1 MSINL
6 VSLVSQY
13 LTPELIGRIS
23 TALGVDRTLLGKAAT
38 ALAPAL
44 LRVLAGVAST
54 PAGAQRLAGAVEKQD
69 PGILDS
75 LESAIGGP
83 GHESFVKEG
92 ISALDSLLG
101 VSTVTALSGAV
112 SKLTGLGES
121 AVSSL
126 AGVLTPAV
134 LGTLQKEQA
143 AQGLNASGLAQLL
156 AAQKENISEAL
167 PPELGALLGQA
178 GVPGFAAR
186 AQASGAERP
195 AVARPAPAAPRSA
208 PAEKA
213 PRSFDWR
220 LVLAAV
226 AAIAAASWLY
236 FGSQPA
242 QLVEQTK
249 NAAGGVAHNLS
260 VDGVDL
266 SASVQ
271 KALGG
276 LTTTLQGVKNT
287 ASAQAAIPQLE
298 KDSIEFDKLRDLAGK
313 LPTDA
318 KTAFAMLVTQLR
330 PSIEDLFNKVLEI
343 PGVAPIAKPAID
355 GLRAKLDA
363 LSKAEA

>member
-13 LTPELIGRIS
+13 LTPQLIGRIS

-69 PGILDS
+69 PGILET

-83 GHESFVKEG
+83 GQESFVKEG

-101 VSTVTALSGAV
+101 GSTVAALSGAV
-112 SKLTGLGES
+112 SKLTGLGEA

-126 AGVLTPAV
+126 AGALTPAV

-167 PPELGALLGQA
+167 PPELGKLLGQA
-178 GVPGFAAR
+178 GVPGFA
-186 AQASGAERP
+186 SGADRP
-195 AVARPAPAAPRSA
+195 AVARSAPAAPRTA
-208 PAEKA
+208 PVEKA
-213 PRSFDWR
+213 AQSFDWR

-236 FGSQPA
+236 FGNQPA
-242 QLVEQTK
+242 QIVEQTK
-249 NAAGGVAHNLS
+249 NAAGQVAQNLS

-266 SASVQ
+266 KSSVQ
-271 KALGG
+271 KALDG
-276 LTTTLQGVKNT
+276 LKTSLQGITDT
-287 ASAQAAIPQLE
+287 ASAQTAIPQLE
-298 KDSIEFDKLRDLAGK
+298 KGSIQFDKLRDLAGK
-313 LPTDA
+313 LPIDA
-318 KTAFAMLVTQLR
+318 KTAFATLVAQLR
-330 PSIEDLFNKVLEI
+330 PSVEELFNKVLDI
-343 PGVAPIAKPAID
+343 PGVAPIAKPVID

>member
-69 PGILDS
+69 PGILDT

-83 GHESFVKEG
+83 GQELFVKEG
-92 ISALDSLLG
+92 IGALDLLLG
-101 VSTVTALSGAV
+101 GSTVAALSGAV
-112 SKLTGLGES
+112 SKLTGLGEA

-134 LGTLQKEQA
+134 LGALQKEKA
-143 AQGLNASGLAQLL
+143 ANDLDASGLARLL

-167 PPELGALLGQA
+167 PPELGKLLGQA
-178 GVPGFAAR
+178 GVPGFAA
-186 AQASGAERP
+186 GAPEQPAVPRP
-195 AVARPAPAAPRSA
+195 AAPRAAPAAPRSA
-208 PAEKA
+208 PAEK
-213 PRSFDWR
+213 SFDWR

-236 FGSQPA
+236 FGNQPA
-242 QLVEQTK
+242 QVVEQTK
-249 NAAGGVAHNLS
+249 NAAGQVAQNLS

-266 SASVQ
+266 KSSVQ
-271 KALGG
+271 KALDG
-276 LTTTLQGVKNT
+276 LKTSLQGITDT
-287 ASAQAAIPQLE
+287 ASAQTAIPQLE
-298 KDSIEFDKLRDLAGK
+298 KGSIEFDKLRDLAGK
-313 LPTDA
+313 LPIDA
-318 KTAFAMLVTQLR
+318 KTGFAMLVAQLR
-330 PSIEDLFNKVLEI
+330 PSVEELFNKVLEI
-343 PGVAPIAKPAID
+343 PGVAPIAKPVID

>member
-13 LTPELIGRIS
+13 LTPALIGRIS
-23 TALGVDRTLLGKAAT
+23 TALGVDRSLLGKAVT
-38 ALAPAL
+38 ALAPVL

-69 PGILDS
+69 PSILDT

-83 GHESFVKEG
+83 GQQSFASEG

-101 VSTVTALSGAV
+101 GSPVAALSGAM
-112 SKLTGLGES
+112 SKFTGLGES

-126 AGVLTPAV
+126 IGTLTPAV
-134 LGTLQKEQA
+134 LGALRKEQA
-143 AQGLNASGLAQLL
+143 AQGLDASGLAQLL
-156 AAQKENISEAL
+156 AAQKENISKAL
-167 PPELGALLGQA
+167 PPELGNLLGQA
-178 GVPGFAAR
+178 GVPGFAAG
-186 AQASGAERP
+186 AQASSAER
-195 AVARPAPAAPRSA
+195 RPAPAAAPRTA

-213 PRSFDWR
+213 REPFNWR

-236 FGSQPA
+236 FGARSPQV
-242 QLVEQTK
+242 VEQTK
-249 NAAGGVAHNLS
+249 NAAGQVAENLS

-266 SASVQ
+266 KSSVQ
-271 KALGG
+271 KAFDG
-276 LTTTLQGVKNT
+276 LKTTLQGIT
-287 ASAQAAIPQLE
+287 DRASAQAAMPQLE
-298 KDSIEFDKLRDLAGK
+298 KDLIDFDKLRDLAGK
-313 LPTDA
+313 LPTNA
-318 KTAFAMLVTQLR
+318 KTAFAMLVTRLR
-330 PSIEDLFNKVLEI
+330 PSIEELFNMVIEI
-343 PGVAPIAKPAID
+343 PGVAPVAKPAID